1 MKNPALALRY
11 VNKKFS
17 LGHSPPPKNFPACI
31 ALGRERWMNDVW
43 MQRQGV
49 RVTKGKATAKI
60 QGSISQNRDKVD
72 ISGNIPGCMEDGA
85 LSSVFPTGSG
95 RAFSWIS
102 FMAPHRGE
110 GDVGCWL
117 SDLLPVKVAGR
128 CGNHHQRVRKK
139 DLRLRKK
146 FDFCL
151 CFCFFLMMG
160 THTSPHTSIM
170 SPRDRKPGPTILR
183 MERLFLLSFNV

>member
-60 QGSISQNRDKVD
+60 QGSISQNTDKVD

-110 GDVGCWL
+110 GDVGC
-117 SDLLPVKVAGR
+117 GR
-128 CGNHHQRVRKK
+128 QIFSQSRWQG
-139 DLRLRKK
+139 DAE
-146 FDFCL
+146 
-151 CFCFFLMMG
+151 
-160 THTSPHTSIM
+160 T
-170 SPRDRKPGPTILR
+170 TISESGR
-183 MERLFLLSFNV
+183 RT